1 MRLDL
6 PHTHIHTHRQNENF
20 SVACV
25 LTLFR
30 FFGIGFVYSVFSFTS
45 SSIPSTLDFLAH
57 TQEDKTV
64 ALNFRIPSLFFENL
78 IFVGGF
84 GL

>member
-30 FFGIGFVYSVFSFTS
+30 FFGIGFVYLVFSFTS

-64 ALNFRIPSLFFENL
+64 ALNFRIPPLFFENL